1 MGGRRGEYVFFWNP
15 IVNSSAAK
23 IFENLRT
30 NSVSHLKFIHI
41 FSSIHII
48 IISRKNCSW
57 ENLNW
62 DHLHV
67 LNENYLLR
75 AHP

>member
-30 NSVSHLKFIHI
+30 NSVSHLNLFIFFLLFTLLLFLERI
-41 FSSIHII
+41 
-48 IISRKNCSW
+48 
-57 ENLNW
+57 
-62 DHLHV
+62 V
-67 LNENYLLR
+67 LGKI
-75 AHP
+75 